1 MLQNKNKVR
10 RRMGGANRGE
20 EKATLLI
27 PRPLPQTHT
36 HTHTHTNTA
45 TTTLRAFFLS
55 FQSQKKASVEER
67 GSDGNVISYN
77 RFIYRC

>member
-10 RRMGGANRGE
+10 RRMGRANRGE

-27 PRPLPQTHT
+27 SRPHPQTHT
-36 HTHTHTNTA
+36 HTITT

>member
-10 RRMGGANRGE
+10 RRMGRANRGE

-36 HTHTHTNTA
+36 HTHTI
-45 TTTLRAFFLS
+45 TTTTTFRAFFLS

>member
-10 RRMGGANRGE
+10 RRMGRTNRGE

-36 HTHTHTNTA
+36 HQHQHHHPPPIFS
-45 TTTLRAFFLS
+45 LF
-55 FQSQKKASVEER
+55 SVTEKGFCGGER
-67 GSDGNVISYN
+67 QRRERNI
-77 RFIYRC
+77 I